1 VPLAKEVGLD
11 MKKFQVCFDTKAT
24 LSRFDAETTEGK
36 KLGVSGTP

>member
-11 MKKFQVCFDTKAT
+11 MKKFQACFDAKST
-24 LSRFDAETTEGK
+24 LSRFDTETTEGK